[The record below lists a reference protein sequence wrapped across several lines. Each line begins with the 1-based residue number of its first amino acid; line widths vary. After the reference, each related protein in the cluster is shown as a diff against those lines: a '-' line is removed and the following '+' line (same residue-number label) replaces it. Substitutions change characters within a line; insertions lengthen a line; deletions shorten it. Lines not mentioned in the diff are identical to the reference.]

1 MKGRIA
7 ITGSILY
14 NRKELTGDM
23 LGALKFSNATAWSV
37 LKDACNNNAEVE
49 ELKRQVAEL

>member
-1 MKGRIA
+1 
-7 ITGSILY
+7 
-14 NRKELTGDM
+14 M